1 MRKFFPLVGFHKMGD
16 DQLATEAGSILTAMM
31 ANAHFSTPAPS
42 LTVLETALEDY
53 REKLEI
59 ARRKGSPMDT
69 TLKSQAK
76 AVLADVLVEL
86 GSYVKFIAK
95 GDRAIIQS
103 SGFLTSQDHLSGE
116 RPSAPQY
123 VQMLNHLGGGELQ
136 LKFNKVSNAVMYE
149 YRLAEVSADGTKGE
163 WSDRVP
169 VFNSVKTIIGGLTR
183 RMEYE
188 VQVRAINRHGISP
201 WSQPVRQIAL

>member
-1 MRKFFPLVGFHKMGD
+1 MTANTHFP
-16 DQLATEAGSILTAMM
+16 
-31 ANAHFSTPAPS
+31 TPAPA
-42 LTVLETALEDY
+42 LAVLETALEDY

-59 ARRKGSPMDT
+59 ARSNGSRMDT
-69 TLKSQAK
+69 TLKNQVK
-76 AVLADVLVEL
+76 AVLADVLIEL
-86 GSYVKFIAK
+86 GAYVKFIAK

-103 SGFLTSQDHLSGE
+103 SGFQPSQEHLPGE
-116 RPSAPQY
+116 RPFAPQN

-136 LKFNKVSNAVMYE
+136 LKYNKVSNAVMYE
-149 YRLAEVSADGTKGE
+149 YRLAEVSADGVTEE
-163 WSDRVP
+163 WRDRVP
-169 VFNSVKTIIGGLTR
+169 VFNSVKTIISGLTR

>member
-31 ANAHFSTPAPS
+31 ANAHFPSPAPA
-42 LTVLETALEDY
+42 LAVLEAVLEEY

-59 ARRKGSPMDT
+59 ARRKGSPMDN
-69 TLKSQAK
+69 TLKNQAK
-76 AVLADVLVEL
+76 AVLAEVLIEL
-86 GSYVKFIAK
+86 GAYVKFIAK

-103 SGFLTSQDHLSGE
+103 SGFLPSQDHFPGGK
-116 RPSAPQY
+116 PSAPEN

-149 YRLAEVSADGTKGE
+149 YRLAEVSADGVTGE

-169 VFNSVKTIIGGLTR
+169 VFNSVKTIIDGLTR

-188 VQVRAINRHGISP
+188 VQVRAINRHGTSP
-201 WSQPVRQIAL
+201 WSQPARQIAL